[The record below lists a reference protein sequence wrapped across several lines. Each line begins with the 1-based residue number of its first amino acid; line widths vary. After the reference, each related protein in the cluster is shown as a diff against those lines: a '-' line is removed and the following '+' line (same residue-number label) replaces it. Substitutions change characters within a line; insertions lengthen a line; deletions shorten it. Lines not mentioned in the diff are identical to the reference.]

1 MTAVQGWSLYNL
13 DPYLPQDYD
22 HESSEDY
29 EASAGSWVSLAH
41 HTPHWIPVT
50 PFQKQPP
57 IIRFP

>member
-1 MTAVQGWSLYNL
+1 MIAPTTPTYDF

-41 HTPHWIPVT
+41 HTPH
-50 PFQKQPP
+50 
-57 IIRFP
+57 